1 MESSLS
7 LLLILALIA
16 LSAFFSTAEL
26 AVAASRRL
34 RLRQL
39 LDHGEGRAQLVIN
52 IQDEPG
58 NYFTVIQ
65 IGQNSLA
72 ILGGIVGEGAFSPTV
87 QAWLIALGVEAG
99 AAATWGLV
107 ASFLLVTAL
116 FTFLADL
123 FPKRLGMVAPEQVA
137 VRVVGPMRLF
147 SVLFHPFVWLF
158 GGLTDAS
165 FRLLGLPQR
174 RDDAITSGDIR
185 AMAEAGAEAG
195 VLAEREHQV
204 IENVFELETRTVT
217 SAMTGRERIVH
228 FLMDDSETLIRAR
241 IDQYPHSTYLV
252 CDGDIDHVVGYVDSK
267 HLLSR
272 VLGNQPISLRAEGLI
287 TKALVVP
294 DRLTLSEVLS
304 QFRQASED
312 MAVIVNEYSLVVGII
327 TINDVMSTVMG
338 DLLAPLDEEQI
349 VQRDENSWLID
360 GVTPI
365 PDVLQALDL
374 DELPL
379 QGDYETLAGFLM
391 VMLRRIPRRTDAVEW
406 GGFRFEVMD
415 VDSYKIDQVMVS
427 RLHEGPALLASAGE
441 TAQVVARAAAVE
453 ADAGRKAP

>member
-1 MESSLS
+1 
-7 LLLILALIA
+7 
-16 LSAFFSTAEL
+16 
-26 AVAASRRL
+26 
-34 RLRQL
+34 
-39 LDHGEGRAQLVIN
+39 
-52 IQDEPG
+52 
-58 NYFTVIQ
+58 
-65 IGQNSLA
+65 
-72 ILGGIVGEGAFSPTV
+72 
-87 QAWLIALGVEAG
+87 
-99 AAATWGLV
+99 
-107 ASFLLVTAL
+107 
-116 FTFLADL
+116 
-123 FPKRLGMVAPEQVA
+123 
-137 VRVVGPMRLF
+137 
-147 SVLFHPFVWLF
+147 
-158 GGLTDAS
+158 
-165 FRLLGLPQR
+165 GLPQR

-374 DELPL
+374 DELP
-379 QGDYETLAGFLM
+379 
-391 VMLRRIPRRTDAVEW
+391 
-406 GGFRFEVMD
+406 
-415 VDSYKIDQVMVS
+415 
-427 RLHEGPALLASAGE
+427 
-441 TAQVVARAAAVE
+441 
-453 ADAGRKAP
+453 